1 VPTSASPSWFQ
12 SATPSSFLVAEAA
25 ELADRLKSL
34 GEPRE
39 EMLLEEYLVGADI
52 PATAPFADYLSVE
65 TAVSDGELSHLA
77 LTGRFPPAPD
87 FRETGFFVPAA
98 VDDASRDL
106 VLDLATAA
114 TKALS
119 VRTGFLHTEIKLTP
133 SGPRVIEVNGRLGG
147 GLPDL
152 LQQTAGFDLLRW
164 TLRAA
169 LGEPVTVSAPLL
181 TARIGQRLFL
191 QPPPLVGTVENIDGL
206 GALADQRGVDTSRC
220 IEDRLDGGDET
231 ADVGTP
237 HPGQQQADPDD
248 DRQKP
253 P

>member
-1 VPTSASPSWFQ
+1 
-12 SATPSSFLVAEAA
+12 
-25 ELADRLKSL
+25 
-34 GEPRE
+34 
-39 EMLLEEYLVGADI
+39 MLLEEYLVGADI
-52 PATAPFADYLSVE
+52 PATAPFADYPSVE
-65 TAVSDGELSHLA
+65 TAVSNGELSHLA

-98 VDDASRDL
+98 VDEASRDL

-114 TKALS
+114 TKALR

-152 LQQTAGFDLLRW
+152 LQQAAGFDLLRW

-181 TARIGQRLFL
+181 TARIGYRLFL

-206 GALADQRGVDTSRC
+206 GALADQRGVDNITVHR
-220 IEDRLDGGDET
+220 GP
-231 ADVGTP
+231 ADHG
-237 HPGQQQADPDD
+237 
-248 DRQKP
+248 R
-253 P
+253 